1 MKKLLSILALALC
14 FVACQNDGVETVSN
28 SDLVD
33 VVLTVDAPEL
43 GTTRADE
50 VVKTGNSA
58 YGAIDF
64 MTDADWADF
73 DLRYI
78 LEVYAE
84 NEDGTGTPI
93 YSERLVNCLDKYAPT
108 TFALRLVP
116 GRTYKFVVF
125 ADFVREGNAELTEPA
140 DKLAIADLY
149 YNTADLRNISAITNA
164 TYEKGNWDA
173 MNDNRDAYFVTE
185 NVLVNTNL
193 SKTLTLTRPF
203 AKLRVITTDLSYI
216 EGYAKP
222 AYVDIAYHDTDVYSS
237 FNAVNGNL
245 NDVMT
250 VAPTYSFKVEKE
262 APYTE
267 GYDKFDTNQTLFVD
281 YLFAKNE
288 QTPVNFTMTVW
299 EAAADGSKG
308 SKIHEHDFNTQIPI
322 ERNHLTTIIGDLLT
336 VQENIVIEIDD
347 DFAENEIIRGWG
359 DDNVDVTAWEAGK
372 LNSNGDYEFIVKG
385 DNDFLV
391 TVNGAAVEN
400 DKLAVGTYVL
410 AEDAEEGAT
419 LTFTVQN
426 LKANETTRALVD
438 VKVIGGT
445 MVVEYKQNEYHITLD
460 LVIEYEANEDARHAV
475 YVYEG
480 AIEFGATLATPEVEF
495 AVDGLNITLTWA
507 AVEGAESYTVTP
519 EGEMPAIIE
528 ATEETTY
535 TYTYEALEYNTEYSF
550 TVVAVGQDI
559 TSVAT
564 TVKAKTGLATLATPV
579 VKEPVVEGKVI
590 NLEWDAIEG
599 AAAYSITVGTEMPAI
614 VEEPKYTF
622 NATDYNTEYT
632 FNIVAIPADETKFNA
647 SEAAVVTVKSGAEED
662 VETYKLY
669 FNNLANWSKVYAHI
683 WANDGEDLGLESV
696 DWPGRELTETEELDG
711 VTYYV
716 FQLPAEATGKTLN
729 VVFNDGAGTQ
739 TEDLAGVVEGDLFFD
754 NYVEPV
760 APSEVVLYLQPNANW
775 NVDGARFAAYFF
787 GNGETWVDMTLVEG
801 ETNIYAVT
809 VPAGF
814 ENVIFCRMNP
824 GAAAN
829 NWSNKW
835 NQTADLKVPTDGT
848 NLYTVTENTWDNGG
862 GEWSVYAPAV
872 VEPTVLATPVV
883 ETAVEGNVITLTWT
897 AIENAAQYGITVG
910 TEMPVFVEETTYTFT
925 GEYETEYTFNVVAV
939 PADEEKFAVSEAAVV
954 TATTEAAPAVEPTY
968 TTVAEFLAAAEDDTV
983 YTLKGTITAVANTT
997 YGNFD
1002 LTDETGTVLIYGLC
1016 SPEGA
1021 QKYWAESGAK
1031 LGDDIV
1037 VKTIRTSYNN
1047 APQGKNAIFV
1057 ELISPGTL
1065 AFWSFDA
1072 TATSFTAAGGDK
1084 EIGLAIYNATAEVV
1098 ATSDNAQF
1106 TAAYADGTLTI
1117 TAKENTASEAIEG
1130 TITVTCGSLNQTI
1143 AVTQAAASSGDQTA
1157 VEAVVEFTKDNRTT
1171 FTTSQQIFEANNIKV
1186 INDKGASTS
1195 PVADYAEPAR
1205 FYKNSKITVAA
1216 PGNITTIVFD
1226 CNSASYATTLKDSG
1240 LTGTVSVSSDKVTVT
1255 LDGSSNEYVIS
1266 SLTGGQVRMDGVTVT
1281 YLQ

>member
-216 EGYAKP
+216 EGYTKP

-250 VAPTYSFKVEKE
+250 VAPAYSFKVEKE

-347 DFAENEIIRGWG
+347 DFAEKEIIRGWG

-647 SEAAVVTVKSGAEED
+647 SEAAVVTVTSGAEE
-662 VETYKLY
+662 V
-669 FNNLANWSKVYAHI
+669 
-683 WANDGEDLGLESV
+683 V
-696 DWPGRELTETEELDG
+696 DPE
-711 VTYYV
+711 
-716 FQLPAEATGKTLN
+716 QPATK
-729 VVFNDGAGTQ
+729 
-739 TEDLAGVVEGDLFFD
+739 
-754 NYVEPV
+754 
-760 APSEVVLYLQPNANW
+760 
-775 NVDGARFAAYFF
+775 
-787 GNGETWVDMTLVEG
+787 
-801 ETNIYAVT
+801 AV
-809 VPAGF
+809 
-814 ENVIFCRMNP
+814 
-824 GAAAN
+824 
-829 NWSNKW
+829 
-835 NQTADLKVPTDGT
+835 
-848 NLYTVTENTWDNGG
+848 
-862 GEWSVYAPAV
+862 
-872 VEPTVLATPVV
+872 
-883 ETAVEGNVITLTWT
+883 
-897 AIENAAQYGITVG
+897 
-910 TEMPVFVEETTYTFT
+910 
-925 GEYETEYTFNVVAV
+925 
-939 PADEEKFAVSEAAVV
+939 
-954 TATTEAAPAVEPTY
+954 
-968 TTVAEFLAAAEDDTV
+968 TVAEFLAAAEDDTV
-983 YTLKGTITAVANTT
+983 YQLTGKITSITNTE
-997 YGNFD
+997 YGNFY
-1002 LTDETGTVLIYGLC
+1002 LTDDTGEVLVYGLDFGGNTIDWTGGENLNVGDEITIEGKRSSHNGTAQVSDGVYVSHDNYDEPIVAAKEVTVAEFLAAEESNSTMYQLTGVITRMYRENNSNDTLYGNFYLKDATGEVLIYGLMD
-1016 SPEGA
+1016 GDGN
-1021 QKYWAESGAK
+1021 KYWETSGAK
-1031 LGDDIV
+1031 IGDTITV
-1037 VKTIRTSYNN
+1037 QTIRASYSGS
-1047 APQGKNAIFV
+1047 PQGKNATFIELIPFV
-1057 ELISPGTL
+1057 EEASEWGVVGDLTGWVSGQDTDIVMYNTWKAENLFVAYNVEITSG
-1065 AFWSFDA
+1065 AFKVRANNEWNDA
-1072 TATSFTAAGGDK
+1072 KNYGL
-1084 EIGLAIYNATAEVV
+1084 EIGGKIYADKYYSVITGAGSQNITPMEYGTYDVYFDLANERVALVTPGKEYANAEDGGEPVVIIEGLNEHTWGIAGSFQGWDPANGIAAVIDGDWAVAKNVTLNTGDEFKFVADGAWTLSYGSGCDVNVGETYTTYEGGQNMKFVGEAGAYNLYFSMLNAKFYMEKYSAAETITFDVASYEFANQEALASYEVGGITFAFDGGGNSNAPKYYTSGTAVRCYPKNTITISGKNIKKVEVV
-1098 ATSDNAQF
+1098 APDGYTNAIDL
-1106 TAAYADGTLTI
+1106 YDGT
-1117 TAKENTASEAIEG
+1117 
-1130 TITVTCGSLNQTI
+1130 
-1143 AVTQAAASSGDQTA
+1143 
-1157 VEAVVEFTKDNRTT
+1157 TKLDN
-1171 FTTSQQIFEANNIKV
+1171 FVWE
-1186 INDKGASTS
+1186 
-1195 PVADYAEPAR
+1195 
-1205 FYKNSKITVAA
+1205 
-1216 PGNITTIVFD
+1216 
-1226 CNSASYATTLKDSG
+1226 
-1240 LTGTVSVSSDKVTVT
+1240 
-1255 LDGSSNEYVIS
+1255 GSSEEVV
-1266 SLTGGQVRMDGVTVT
+1266 LTFDPSKTSGQSRFVAINVT
-1281 YLQ
+1281 YE